1 MNFTVNWISLR
12 VFVSIEILFTGLLF
26 TLRLKNLCAFVSK
39 FKTVEDIK
47 LRNFVYS
54 YTIIAK
60 RLTKY

>member
-1 MNFTVNWISLR
+1 MNFTVNWISPR
-12 VFVSIEILFTGLLF
+12 VFVSIEILVYFYFALEESLHF
-26 TLRLKNLCAFVSK
+26 R
-39 FKTVEDIK
+39 FKIQNGFEDNK

>member
-1 MNFTVNWISLR
+1 MNFTVNWISPR
-12 VFVSIEILFTGLLF
+12 VFVSIEILFTDLLF

>member
-1 MNFTVNWISLR
+1 MNFTVNWISPR
-12 VFVSIEILFTGLLF
+12 VFISIEILVYFYFALEES
-26 TLRLKNLCAFVSK
+26 LRFR
-39 FKTVEDIK
+39 FKIQNGFEDIK